1 MKYDNLR
8 NRTIYDFCDDPKIL
22 EEIAII
28 PKAKFLELLNDAPI
42 QNGFSLLQLA
52 EMTDNKELEKAVE
65 KEYKEDF
72 EAFFNE

>member
-8 NRTIYDFCDDPKIL
+8 NRTIYDFCNDPGIL

-28 PKAKFLELLNDAPI
+28 PKAKFLELLKDSPI
-42 QNGFSLLQLA
+42 RNGFSLLQLA